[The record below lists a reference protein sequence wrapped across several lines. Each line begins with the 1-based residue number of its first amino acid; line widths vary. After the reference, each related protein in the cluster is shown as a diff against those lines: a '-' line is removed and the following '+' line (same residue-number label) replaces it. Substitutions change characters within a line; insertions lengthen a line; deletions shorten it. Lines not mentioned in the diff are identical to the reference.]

1 MKHATNSKYYTN
13 LFTNYYYYYNLFMV
27 DWDWEL
33 GFVEYACN
41 PTLGR
46 WRKEDGKQFKIIL
59 SL

>member
-1 MKHATNSKYYTN
+1 
-13 LFTNYYYYYNLFMV
+13 MV

-46 WRKEDGKQFKIIL
+46 WRKENGKQFKIIL